1 MNFTE
6 QTSVRPRFVRHS
18 IIADHRDIESWDS
31 PWLPSLRTIAR
42 AVICASFTA
51 RLRRCSPSRSIHP
64 VEAIPNDPSSCWS
77 NAASAAFPA
86 LVHAQPMR
94 CMKSVFHPT
103 PSNPRWCSTQK
114 GQPRKLCFVGKS
126 AKHAGR
132 DVHSSMRNP
141 FEHLLHAP
149 TP

>member
-6 QTSVRPRFVRHS
+6 ATALGLSFLRHS
-18 IIADHRDIESWDS
+18 IKADHFDLRPWAS

-86 LVHAQPMR
+86 LVHAQRTR
-94 CMKSVFHPT
+94 CTKLVFHPT
-103 PSNPRWCSTQK
+103 PPCHRWCFIRTDLRLK
-114 GQPRKLCFVGKS
+114 PWFVGKS
-126 AKHAGR
+126 AILAGP
-132 DVHSSMRNP
+132 DLHSRMRNA

-149 TP
+149 PP